1 MAISLF
7 QLLNSLQQTCPV
19 RCLKQ
24 CNLAVA
30 IDQAALWPPENIP
43 SESVLYITEKL
54 PVSAGGGL
62 SRLSFVLLDTGD
74 VPMEVLSK
82 FPGNLFQSIMRV
94 PTQQYLSTL
103 SRQLETLSCTLDSA
117 SGREPFLHTDLN
129 SVQALITDAS
139 ILMENPVLLTSGNHK
154 MIAYSPSVDF
164 LPSNWRDPIH
174 EDFLSLS
181 TFSGPAWRYKSIASS
196 EQGRPIL
203 VEESETQSYPYLLKV
218 ITHKGQI
225 LGHLVVVGLF
235 RPFDQYVLHITEL
248 LSRLLYHNLLSQIKL
263 SDSPMGLSSLL
274 SDFMGNPGMSQNTIR
289 RLLAPYAWSPGPFFY
304 VMCALPA
311 TGNNTAQPPLCF
323 PMQAKDRFLVHR
335 NFPVLIISREEPF
348 QSFREDN
355 PQLYAYIQENHVFV
369 GLSRCFD
376 HLSGLSDAFEQA
388 RFALEYGRKL
398 QPQTVIM
405 FDYEE
410 MWIYDLFRAYQL
422 QPDRLR
428 AFCMPA
434 VADLIDYDDKHSG
447 TLVPTLVTYLANNR
461 HLVATAKALFLHRN
475 TVKYRLERCHEIL
488 RLDLSQAS
496 VATNVQLSLQIMR
509 YLQTLEDGDL
519 IIDREQHL

>member
-1 MAISLF
+1 MDISLF
-7 QLLNSLQQTCPV
+7 QLMSSLHQACPL

-24 CNLAVA
+24 HNLSATVSG
-30 IDQAALWPPENIP
+30 AALWPPEGAP
-43 SESVLYITEKL
+43 SKSVLYITTEL
-54 PVSAGGGL
+54 PTATSDTG
-62 SRLSFVLLDTGD
+62 SQLSFVLLDIAD
-74 VPMEVLSK
+74 VPEDTLSK
-82 FPGNLFQSIMRV
+82 FSGNLFQLVCQLS
-94 PTQQYLSTL
+94 PQQYLSTL
-103 SRQLETLSCTLDSA
+103 TQQLEDLQRSFGQM
-117 SGREPFLHTDLN
+117 SGPEPFLHTDLN

-139 ILMENPVLLTSGNHK
+139 LLVENPVLLTSGNHK

-164 LPSNWRDPIH
+164 LPDDWRNPIH

-203 VEESETQSYPYLLKV
+203 VEDSELQPYPSVLKV

-225 LGHLVVVGLF
+225 LGHLVVIGLS
-235 RPFDQYVLHITEL
+235 RPFDQHILHITEL
-248 LSRLLYHNLLSQIKL
+248 LSRLLYNNLLSQIKL

-274 SDFMGNPGMSQNTIR
+274 SDFMDNPWMSQNTIR

-311 TGNNTAQPPLCF
+311 TGKNTAQSPLCF
-323 PMQAKDRFLVHR
+323 PLQAKDRFLVHR
-335 NFPVLIISREEPF
+335 NFPVLIISRDEPF
-348 QSFREDN
+348 RSFRDEN
-355 PQLYAYIQENHVFV
+355 PQLDAYIQENHVFV

-376 HLSGLSDAFEQA
+376 QLSNLSDAFEQA

-398 QPQTVIM
+398 QPQNGYI

-422 QPDRLR
+422 QPDKLR
-428 AFCMPA
+428 AFCIPA
-434 VADLIDYDDKHSG
+434 VAELIDYDNKHSG
-447 TLVPTLVTYLANNR
+447 TFVPTLIAYLDNNR
-461 HLVATAKALFLHRN
+461 HLVATSKALFLHRN

-496 VATNVQLSLQIMR
+496 VAINVRLSLKIMR
-509 YLQTLEDGDL
+509 YLQTLEASGP
-519 IIDREQHL
+519 IIDRDQRP